1 MPPEG
6 FPWAFAEANTSR
18 HGVVWKLLIELHEE
32 DKGME
37 RLVIL
42 IIALLSFWVIAPN
55 AMSQTVDESRLSG
68 RRANATVSF
77 GLWETDPALDR
88 FAGNPP
94 MGARNHH
101 EVIPNVSRIN
111 ISRKDSGGVNF
122 IISGNHVVAI
132 YDDGTRPE
140 DIDPSLLVP
149 NITTA
154 GGVIDDPDKRI
165 YRGVNETAQTG
176 ARDRVEVVHFSK
188 PGTYLVIC
196 AIRNHFVNDNMY
208 GFVVVREDQIFA
220 Q

>member
-1 MPPEG
+1 M
-6 FPWAFAEANTSR
+6 
-18 HGVVWKLLIELHEE
+18 KLF
-32 DKGME
+32 
-37 RLVIL
+37 VIM
-42 IIALLSFWVIAPN
+42 IIALLSVWVIAPN

-77 GLWETDPALDR
+77 GLWETDPPLDR
-88 FAGNPP
+88 FAGNPA

-111 ISRKDSGGVNF
+111 ISRNDSGGVNF

-140 DIDPSLLVP
+140 DIDPNMLVQAEP
-149 NITTA
+149 PITV
-154 GGVIDDPDKRI
+154 GGGIIDDPDKRI
-165 YRGVNETAQTG
+165 YRGANQTAATG

-196 AIRNHFVNDNMY
+196 AIRNHFVNDGMY
-208 GFVVVREDQIFA
+208 GFVVVRDDQIFA